1 MVFKRYYD
9 SFYSIFKYFLVYLFI
24 LFILVLTTLIA
35 IINAT
40 GTVRGYFASY
50 DFDWDAMSMYV
61 TTEEWFVSCL
71 LITVHHFILDPFQSF
86 VFQRVVWF
94 MAMDLYW

>member
-24 LFILVLTTLIA
+24 LFISELTTLIA

-50 DFDWDAMSMYV
+50 DFDWDAMSMFV

-71 LITVHHFILDPFQSF
+71 LITVHH
-86 VFQRVVWF
+86 
-94 MAMDLYW
+94 